1 MVFKPFWSETSIDT
15 ELHDLEEPGSLNKE
29 LCEINLWLLSYI

>member
-1 MVFKPFWSETSIDT
+1 MVFTPFWSETSIDT
-15 ELHDLEEPGSLNKE
+15 ELHDLEESGSLNKE